1 MPNFPYFYEVN
12 WQLVTRNGSLTPI
25 CSISKRSLSPR
36 LTVYRNLMIPYLQFT
51 KCAGFLIEFL
61 FLHFFFSGL
70 TSIFGVFHSSKFIDL
85 FLCFPILLISLT
97 MFGSFWFVLGLKNKN
112 KEKKGIIWYKGT
124 QGWIW
129 GVCTDPEWPPVVTH
143 GAPGR
148 DPQNYRA
155 FKWDHLDSGT
165 LAKSGAV
172 FECTV

>member
-1 MPNFPYFYEVN
+1 M
-12 WQLVTRNGSLTPI
+12 VTGNGSLTPI

-97 MFGSFWFVLGLKNKN
+97 MFGSFWFVLGLKNKISILLTYFKSYSQLKMIPLHRFMVSWN
-112 KEKKGIIWYKGT
+112 TWKSYSKIW
-124 QGWIW
+124 QSFL
-129 GVCTDPEWPPVVTH
+129 PV
-143 GAPGR
+143 
-148 DPQNYRA
+148 
-155 FKWDHLDSGT
+155 
-165 LAKSGAV
+165 
-172 FECTV
+172 